1 MYILQLGYFK
11 SSDSKYPDEHF
22 ELNYLKGNP
31 LDFAELYNLQE
42 DLSCGELDYRRETNI
57 EEVRKWIKDGV
68 ISLFYASKDFK
79 RFHELVLSATSPRLR
94 ISVFYWQSG
103 YD

>member
-1 MYILQLGYFK
+1 MYIIQLGYFK

-22 ELNYLKGNP
+22 ELNYLKGYP
-31 LDFAELYNLQE
+31 LDFAKLYNLQE

-57 EEVRKWIKDGV
+57 EEVRKWLKDGI
-68 ISLFYASKDFK
+68 ISLSYASKDSK
-79 RFHELVLSATSPRLR
+79 RFNEIVLSATSPRLS
-94 ISVFYWQSG
+94 ISVFYCHSG

>member
-1 MYILQLGYFK
+1 MYIIRLHYYK
-11 SSDSKYPDEHF
+11 SLESKYPDEHL
-22 ELNYLKGNP
+22 ELNYLKGSE

-57 EEVRKWIKDGV
+57 EEVKKWLEYGI
-68 ISLFYASKDFK
+68 ISLSYPAHDSK
-79 RFHELVLSATSPRLR
+79 RFNEIVLSAPSPILE

-103 YD
+103 YN